1 MGSALLAAT
10 WSPHDPACGMVG
22 WENAGR
28 SPGTGDTAVPRK
40 ADVAALYTSNM
51 PSVPH
56 LLSRQNP
63 TIKLFRQAFKSG
75 LVPLESERGAEF
87 LAIEG
92 ARMLGEAVRSSLR
105 VEKVLFSTIGE
116 EQHGKRLRPQF
127 SRHTEVFV
135 TDPATFKACT
145 EVENPQGVAAL
156 VRWPRP
162 KLDDLFAGLVP
173 PLILAAA
180 GLQDPGNLG
189 TLIRAAD
196 AFGATGVVAL
206 TETVSPFNAKAVRA
220 SAGSLFHLPV
230 IAQVHPQEL
239 IDLCQLHEVT
249 LIATAARGKT
259 ELGEA
264 ELNRAVCILI
274 GQEGSGVPRDLLRS
288 ADTTVAVPMVREVE
302 SLNAG
307 VAGSVILYEAAR
319 QRQQGGGA

>member
-1 MGSALLAAT
+1 MDRTHRTAWLAIAEDGVTLMLAA
-10 WSPHDPACGMVG
+10 SPSCREKPRCGLRG
-22 WENAGR
+22 
-28 SPGTGDTAVPRK
+28 P
-40 ADVAALYTSNM
+40 LYTSNM

-63 TIKLFRQAFKSG
+63 TIKLFRHAFKTG
-75 LVPLESERGAEF
+75 LVPLESESGAEF

-92 ARMLGEAVRSSLR
+92 ARMIGEAVRSGLR
-105 VEKVLFSTIGE
+105 VEKVLFSSIGE

-127 SRHTEVFV
+127 SKHTEVSV

-145 EVENPQGVAAL
+145 EVESPQGVAAL
-156 VRWPRP
+156 VRWVRP
-162 KLDDLFAGLVP
+162 KLEDLFAAPAP

-196 AFGATGVVAL
+196 AFGATGVVVL

-239 IDLCQLHEVT
+239 IDLCQLYDVT

-264 ELNRAVCILI
+264 ELNHSSCILI
-274 GQEGSGVPRDLLRS
+274 GQEGSGVPRDLLR
-288 ADTTVAVPMVREVE
+288 AANTTVAVPMVREVE

-307 VAGSVILYEAAR
+307 VAGSVILYEAMR
-319 QRQQGGGA
+319 QRQQAENE

>member
-1 MGSALLAAT
+1 
-10 WSPHDPACGMVG
+10 
-22 WENAGR
+22 
-28 SPGTGDTAVPRK
+28 
-40 ADVAALYTSNM
+40 M

-63 TIKLFRQAFKSG
+63 TIKLFRQAIKSG
-75 LVPLESERGAEF
+75 LLPLESEGGAEF

-92 ARMLGEAVRSSLR
+92 ARMIGEAVRSGLR

-127 SRHTEVFV
+127 SKHTEVFV

-145 EVENPQGVAAL
+145 EVESPQGVAAL
-156 VRWPRP
+156 VRWSRP
-162 KLDDLFAGLVP
+162 KLDDLFAAP
-173 PLILAAA
+173 APLILAAA

-196 AFGATGVVAL
+196 AFGATGVAVL

-230 IAQVHPQEL
+230 LAQVHPQDL
-239 IDLCQLHEVT
+239 IDLCHLHEVT

-264 ELNRAVCILI
+264 ELNRPVCILI
-274 GQEGSGVPRDLLRS
+274 GQEGSGVPRELLRA

-307 VAGSVILYEAAR
+307 VAGSIILYEAAR
-319 QRQQGGGA
+319 QRQQVENE